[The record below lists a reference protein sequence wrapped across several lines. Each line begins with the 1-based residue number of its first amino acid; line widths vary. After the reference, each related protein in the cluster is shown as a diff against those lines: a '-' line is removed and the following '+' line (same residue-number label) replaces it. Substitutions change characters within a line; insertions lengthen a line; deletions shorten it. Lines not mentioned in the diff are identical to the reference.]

1 LLIGRS
7 RGNASPSISTV
18 VPEEAMFGRFVL
30 SMVFTAVVATTA
42 VAQEKDLV
50 FAITEGVTYEATPK
64 DVRDRF
70 ALIAEIIGRMTG
82 RRVTIVVVP
91 SYDDARAGLLKQ
103 EYDIAF
109 VHPAHVAMA
118 EIKAGRYRAVAWT
131 SGFTEYTVSLM
142 MNAGEPL
149 KSLDDLKGRTI
160 VTPDPDSITAAMV
173 RAMFR
178 AEKLPLTTGK
188 ESTPGAVRV
197 ITTGYQDAVPFYVE
211 NNFAQVGASAANSV
225 VKAWTDKGGQV
236 LARSRPVPIKQ
247 FIASSKMPTDEQARI
262 RETLLN
268 LRDSRVGREALAI
281 VGYKGFVAP
290 NPELESAT
298 IAWLGL

>member
-1 LLIGRS
+1 
-7 RGNASPSISTV
+7 
-18 VPEEAMFGRFVL
+18 MFGRFVL

-197 ITTGYQDAVPFYVE
+197 ITTGYQEAVPFYVE

>member
-1 LLIGRS
+1 
-7 RGNASPSISTV
+7 
-18 VPEEAMFGRFVL
+18 MFGRFVL
-30 SMVFTAVVATTA
+30 SMVFTALVATTA

-197 ITTGYQDAVPFYVE
+197 ITTGYQEAVPFYVE

>member
-1 LLIGRS
+1 
-7 RGNASPSISTV
+7 
-18 VPEEAMFGRFVL
+18 
-30 SMVFTAVVATTA
+30 
-42 VAQEKDLV
+42 
-50 FAITEGVTYEATPK
+50 
-64 DVRDRF
+64 
-70 ALIAEIIGRMTG
+70 
-82 RRVTIVVVP
+82 VVP

-197 ITTGYQDAVPFYVE
+197 ITTRYQEAVPFYVE

>member
-1 LLIGRS
+1 
-7 RGNASPSISTV
+7 
-18 VPEEAMFGRFVL
+18 MFGRLVL
-30 SMVFTAVVATTA
+30 SMVFTALAATTA

-197 ITTGYQDAVPFYVE
+197 ITTRYQEAVPFYVE